1 VNKVEDVCEVGDEIT
16 VMVTGIDEGA
26 GRIRLSRQAVLEGW
40 TLEEAQERD
49 SGGKKS
55 SGSRGRSGG
64 NRSGGRDRG
73 GRR

>member
-1 VNKVEDVCEVGDEIT
+1 
-16 VMVTGIDEGA
+16 
-26 GRIRLSRQAVLEGW
+26 VLEGW

-55 SGSRGRSGG
+55 SRGRSGG
-64 NRSGGRDRG
+64 NRSNRG